1 MTAMILISFAYDD
14 LLCDQCKKGFSLYYA
29 YHVLLLNYH
38 NATWAKWENVRFFFL
53 MWPTWLILLLV
64 IFY

>member
-29 YHVLLLNYH
+29 YHVLLLNCH
-38 NATWAKWENVRFFFL
+38 NATWAKWEYVRFFF
-53 MWPTWLILLLV
+53 
-64 IFY
+64 